1 MQRLYPS
8 STRVVS
14 VGHGFFHPSNPSN
27 SFFSLFDSAKSNQ
40 ISGNFL
46 HRQIVTKK
54 LRSTHTHTHSM
65 GSGEWKE
72 KTFKFHYN
80 HRSSFIVYYYW
91 IQFIPVFIICIKL
104 SLLIDVSSDA
114 VVIETHWF
122 IAIMMIIINRFWWLI
137 VYRFNRYRKIQW
149 TSGRADWCWCA
160 FFTS

>member
-46 HRQIVTKK
+46 RRQIVTKK

-80 HRSSFIVYYYW
+80 HRSSFIVYR
-91 IQFIPVFIICIKL
+91 
-104 SLLIDVSSDA
+104 LLLLNSIYSSVYHMYKIVTFDWRQQWCCCDLD
-114 VVIETHWF
+114 T
-122 IAIMMIIINRFWWLI
+122 L
-137 VYRFNRYRKIQW
+137 VYRHHDDHYQSILMADCLSIQ
-149 TSGRADWCWCA
+149 SI
-160 FFTS
+160 